1 MDSKIRLVPLFTS
14 QQISARIDE
23 LASEIGRDY
32 RDSCPLLLGVLKGS
46 FVFLA
51 DLARRLDFPV
61 ELDFIRVA
69 SYGSKLES
77 SGRVKLLS
85 EPVARVKDRHVL
97 MVEDIVDT
105 GLTTDFIGGWL
116 KSKGP
121 ASVKLCALLDK
132 PDRRLRPVEVDY
144 RGFVIP
150 DRFVVGYGLDMDE
163 KYRNLPGISVING
176 E

>member
-1 MDSKIRLVPLFTS
+1 VPLFTS
-14 QQISARIDE
+14 QQIASRISE
-23 LASEIGRDY
+23 LAAEIKRDY
-32 RDSCPLLLGVLKGS
+32 HDRCPLMLGVLKGS

-51 DLARRLDFPV
+51 DLVRQLDFPV

-69 SYGSKLES
+69 SYGAGQET

-85 EPVARVKDRHVL
+85 EPVAAVEGRHVL
-97 MVEDIVDT
+97 LVEDIVDS
-105 GLTTDFIGGWL
+105 GITTDFINGWL
-116 KSKGP
+116 KAKGT

-132 PDRRLRPVEVDY
+132 PSRRRREVGVDY
-144 RGFVIP
+144 RGFVVP

-163 KYRNLPGISVING
+163 KYRNLPGISVLNG